1 MPAVRIAAINWLSEA
16 NVTDIKP
23 YLIEVARTD
32 DGPEAVF
39 AYAALYRLGKL
50 DMLTDITGA
59 ATLPDP
65 DVRMAALGSIRA
77 AEAPIEPGGSKP
89 GSVRS

>member
-1 MPAVRIAAINWLSEA
+1 MNALSEA
-16 NVTDIKP
+16 KVTEIMPD
-23 YLIEVARTD
+23 LIEVARRD

-39 AYAALYRLGKL
+39 AYAALYRLGKQ

-65 DVRMAALGSIRA
+65 DVRMAALGVL
-77 AEAPIEPGGSKP
+77 GG
-89 GSVRS
+89 